1 MLEGPRL
8 VGHRGVLVGSSGVRP
23 SGMGTRGKGGDGI
36 DPREVGHKV
45 VGPRGVPSGG
55 VDSRRVGPK
64 GVGPRE
70 WAVGV
75 GIRVFM
81 GPNVVGPEASK
92 GWSQVDGPQLGGT
105 GSQCGGTQ

>member
-1 MLEGPRL
+1 MAHLLGVNPVPHSPLVPTPLGLTPLEPTNPPL
-8 VGHRGVLVGSSGVRP
+8 WPTNL
-23 SGMGTRGKGGDGI
+23 
-36 DPREVGHKV
+36 
-45 VGPRGVPSGG
+45 
-55 VDSRRVGPK
+55 GPK